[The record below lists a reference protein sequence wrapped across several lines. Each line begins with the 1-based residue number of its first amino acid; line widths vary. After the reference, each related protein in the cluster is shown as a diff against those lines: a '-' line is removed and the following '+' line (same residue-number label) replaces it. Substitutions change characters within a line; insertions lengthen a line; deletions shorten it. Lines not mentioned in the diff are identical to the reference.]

1 MIKSSGPEREEKC
14 MFNKNKGP
22 SDEWF
27 MKLQSRHPELAWR
40 VPQVIDTVRLSQT
53 NEFVL
58 DDFFN
63 KYGAYYII
71 PK

>member
-1 MIKSSGPEREEKC
+1 
-14 MFNKNKGP
+14 MFRLKKGP

-27 MKLQSRHPELAWR
+27 MKLQSRHPELTWR
-40 VPQVIDTVRLSQT
+40 VPQVIDTMRLSQT

-63 KYGAYYII
+63 KYGGYYKPLSPNGRK